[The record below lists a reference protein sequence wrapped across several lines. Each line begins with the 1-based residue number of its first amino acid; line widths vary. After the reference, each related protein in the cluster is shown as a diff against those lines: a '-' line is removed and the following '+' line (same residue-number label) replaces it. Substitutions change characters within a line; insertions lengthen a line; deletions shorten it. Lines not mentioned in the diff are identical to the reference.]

1 VTLGWTILTI
11 ALFVPAAVLA
21 VVFWSHLL
29 RLRRA
34 VRHLANEGT
43 LVDDVAGLSVAR
55 EIYQELRRIE
65 VRQRVI
71 TQQIA
76 AEEFSLRAILS
87 SMVEG
92 VLITNP
98 DLRIRLTNE
107 RLQQMFLLSRDPV
120 GRTVLEVFRNH
131 LLQQVIERTLRT
143 EQPQIEEVEIRGPD
157 QLSARH
163 FQVTSVGLRPR
174 ENEPLAGTL
183 VVFHDLTQLKS
194 LESVRKEFVANVS
207 HELRTPLSIITGYL
221 ETLLEGAEDEETSRR
236 FLKIMHK
243 HSQRL
248 HLLVEDLL
256 ALSQLESRQ
265 LSLYF
270 ESIDLRECVDRVLER
285 FDSMIEEIGAIVS
298 VNLPASLPK
307 LEADPLRL
315 EQVVFNL
322 VENALKY
329 GGPNGLKLEISAI
342 CDGRDVIVRF
352 KDNGPGIPLSDQPH
366 VFERFYRVHKDRSR
380 DAGGT
385 GLGLS
390 IVKHTIQAHGG
401 SVVLESTPGAGAT
414 FTIRLPVCSA
424 PGPGALQMQNRN

>member
-1 VTLGWTILTI
+1 VTLGWTILAI
-11 ALFVPAAVLA
+11 ALLVPAVLSA
-21 VVFWSHLL
+21 VVFWRHLL
-29 RLRRA
+29 KLRRA
-34 VRHLANEGT
+34 VRRLANEGA
-43 LVDDVAGLSVAR
+43 LGEGIAGPPVVR
-55 EIYQELRRIE
+55 EIYQGLRRIE
-65 VRQRVI
+65 VRQRAI

-76 AEEFSLRAILS
+76 QEEFSLRAILS

-98 DLRIRLTNE
+98 ELRIQLTNE
-107 RLQQMFLLSRDPV
+107 RLQQMFLLPRDPV
-120 GRTVLEVFRNH
+120 GRTVMEVFRNH

-143 EQPQIEEVEIRGPD
+143 EQPQFEEVEIRGPD
-157 QLSARH
+157 QFNARY

-174 ENEPLAGTL
+174 ENEPLAGSL
-183 VVFHDLTQLKS
+183 VIFHDLTQIKS
-194 LESVRKEFVANVS
+194 LESVRKDFVANVS

-236 FLKIMHK
+236 FLKVMHK

-265 LSLYF
+265 LSLHF
-270 ESIDLRECVDRVLER
+270 ESIDLRECIDRVLER

-298 VNLPASLPK
+298 VELPATLPK

-315 EQVVFNL
+315 EQVIFNL

-329 GGPNGLKLEISAI
+329 GGPSGLKLEISAT
-342 CDGRDVIVRF
+342 CDSREVIVRF
-352 KDNGPGIPLSDQPH
+352 EDNGPGIPLSDQPH

-414 FTIRLPVCSA
+414 FTIRVPLHQVS
-424 PGPGALQMQNRN
+424 

>member
-1 VTLGWTILTI
+1 MTLGWTILAI
-11 ALFVPAAVLA
+11 ALLIPAVLSA
-21 VVFWSHLL
+21 VVFWRQLL
-29 RLRRA
+29 KLRGA
-34 VRHLANEGT
+34 VRRLANEGA
-43 LVDDVAGLSVAR
+43 LGEDGAGPSVVVQ

-65 VRQRVI
+65 VRQRAI
-71 TQQIA
+71 TQQMA
-76 AEEFSLRAILS
+76 QEEFSLRAILS

-98 DLRIRLTNE
+98 ALRIQLTNE
-107 RLQQMFLLSRDPV
+107 RLQQMFLLPRDPV
-120 GRTVLEVFRNH
+120 GRTVMEVFRNH
-131 LLQQVIERTLRT
+131 LLQQLIERTLRT
-143 EQPQIEEVEIRGPD
+143 EEPQFEEVEIRRPD
-157 QLSARH
+157 QFNARY

-174 ENEPLAGTL
+174 ENEPLAGSL
-183 VVFHDLTQLKS
+183 VIFHDLTQIKS
-194 LESVRKEFVANVS
+194 LESVRKDFVANVS

-236 FLKIMHK
+236 FLKVMHK

-265 LSLYF
+265 LSLHF
-270 ESIDLRECVDRVLER
+270 ESVDLGECIDRVLER
-285 FDSMIEEIGAIVS
+285 FDSTIEQIGATVS
-298 VNLPASLPK
+298 VELPATVPK
-307 LEADPLRL
+307 LEADPFRL

-329 GGPNGLKLEISAI
+329 GGLKLDISAT
-342 CDGRDVIVRF
+342 CDSHEVIVRF
-352 KDNGPGIPLSDQPH
+352 ADDGPGIPLSDQPH

-390 IVKHTIQAHGG
+390 IVKHTMQAHGG
-401 SVVLESTPGAGAT
+401 SVVLESTPGAGAA
-414 FTIRLPVCSA
+414 FTIRLPLHQVS
-424 PGPGALQMQNRN
+424 